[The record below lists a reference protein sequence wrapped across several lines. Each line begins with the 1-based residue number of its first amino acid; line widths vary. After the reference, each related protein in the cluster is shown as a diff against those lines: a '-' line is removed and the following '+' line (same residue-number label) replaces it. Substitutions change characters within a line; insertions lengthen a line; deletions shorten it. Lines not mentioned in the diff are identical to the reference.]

1 LNARV
6 NILLSTYNGEQY
18 LSDLLMSLQRQTY
31 LQSVIS
37 ARDDGSTDGTLR
49 LLSKW
54 KQNHSNIRI
63 ARGARLGA
71 ANSFFQLLKHADSDC
86 EYFAFCDQDDV
97 WFPDKIENAVS
108 TLILAEDGQ
117 PLLYCSR
124 IEYVD
129 SSLRHLGFSRPP
141 TQINFSNAL
150 VDNIAAGCT
159 IVLNRSAR
167 DLLAVKIP
175 KHALMHDAWCYLV
188 VSAFG
193 QVLYDARPSIQY
205 RQHQSNALGGTTR
218 KIQLLRRRLKRW
230 ANGKTQ
236 NMGFLA
242 QAREFHQCF
251 AQTLANDNLRILESF
266 LTSNEHFFK
275 RLSYAVR
282 MRVRRQTWADT
293 AILRALILLR
303 RI

>member
-1 LNARV
+1 LNANV

-18 LSDLLMSLQRQTY
+18 LNDLLMSLQRQTH
-31 LQSVIS
+31 LQTVIS
-37 ARDDGSTDGTLR
+37 VRDDGSTDGTFQ

-54 KQNHSNIRI
+54 KPNRSNVRI

-71 ANSFFQLLKHADSDC
+71 ANSFFKLLKHADSGC
-86 EYFAFCDQDDV
+86 QYFAFCDQDDV
-97 WFPDKIENAVS
+97 WLPEKIENAVS
-108 TLILAEDGQ
+108 TLARAENGQ

-129 SSLRHLGFSRPP
+129 SRLRHLGFSRPP

-159 IVLNRSAR
+159 IVVNRSAR
-167 DLLAVKIP
+167 DLLAATIP

-193 QVLYDARPSIQY
+193 QVLYDARPSILY
-205 RQHQSNALGGTTR
+205 RQHQNNALGGTIGN
-218 KIQLLRRRLKRW
+218 IQLLRRRLKRW
-230 ANGKTQ
+230 ANGDTQ

-251 AQTLANDNLRILESF
+251 AQILAKENLRILESF
-266 LTSNEHFFK
+266 LTSNEHFLQ
-275 RLSYAVR
+275 RIAYAAR
-282 MRVRRQTWADT
+282 MRVRRQTWTDT
-293 AILRALILLR
+293 AILRALILLG